1 MIASDPA
8 TVAAVAED
16 ERLWLEVSVVQVPET
31 LEAFRTAI
39 KPGIATADFPFVRGV
54 YRHDLSAAN
63 LALAGPFE
71 GPSLVLAGRQDAWCG
86 YLDAADLA
94 ESLPRATIAV
104 LDRAGHAIA
113 EERPA
118 LFQVLVADWLERMAL
133 EGR

>member
-1 MIASDPA
+1 
-8 TVAAVAED
+8 VADD

-31 LEAFRTAI
+31 LDAFRLAV
-39 KPGIATADFPFVRGV
+39 KPGISTADFPFVRRV
-54 YRHDLSAAN
+54 YSQELSAAN

-104 LDRAGHAIA
+104 LDRAGHALA
-113 EERPA
+113 GERPVIFRA
-118 LFQVLVADWLERMAL
+118 LVADWVERMAL
-133 EGR
+133 EDR